1 MYFFFLMLSL
11 YIKEMTVVFKH
22 TNLSNTMTS
31 FDSEKFTFDV
41 ENLPQTQTYTS
52 GSATLLNFSS

>member
-1 MYFFFLMLSL
+1 MYCFLFNATVSL
-11 YIKEMTVVFKH
+11 YIREMTVVFKH

-41 ENLPQTQTYTS
+41 ENLPQTQTYTVHQVQP
-52 GSATLLNFSS
+52 LC